1 MTKSSD
7 EKTTSR
13 HGICAV
19 SGQKRPRRD
28 LVAIDALRPGL
39 AERIRKDL
47 PDLGPDALISR
58 SELNRYRQLYVE
70 ESLKA
75 EHGDISELE
84 QEVAESIARAD
95 TLADNIE
102 ESYAE
107 KRTFGQVAADKVA
120 AFGGSWAFI
129 IWFGLV
135 MAAWMSVNVVLTAKH
150 AFDPYP
156 FILLNL
162 VLSTLAAIQAPIIM
176 MSQKRQEQ
184 KDRLRSLN
192 DYQVNLKAEIEI
204 RALHEK
210 IDYLLIKQWQ
220 RMAEIQEMQLEIMQ
234 ERPGPA
240 QQ

>member
-1 MTKSSD
+1 MTKND
-7 EKTTSR
+7 NEKTTGR
-13 HGICAV
+13 QGTCAI

-39 AERIRKDL
+39 AERIRKDF

-58 SELNRYRQLYVE
+58 SELSRYRQLYVE

-84 QEVAESIARAD
+84 QQVAESIARAD

-102 ESYAE
+102 ESYEE
-107 KRTFGQVAADKVA
+107 KRTLGQVAADKVA
-120 AFGGSWAFI
+120 TFGGSWAFI
-129 IWFGLV
+129 IWFMLV
-135 MAAWMSVNVVLTAKH
+135 MAAWMAVNVVLTARH

-234 ERPGPA
+234 ER
-240 QQ
+240 QDKH

>member
-1 MTKSSD
+1 MPTND
-7 EKTTSR
+7 EQKVTDHR
-13 HGICAV
+13 GICSI
-19 SGQKRPRRD
+19 SGRKRPRND
-28 LVAIDALRPGL
+28 LVALDALRPRL
-39 AERIRKDL
+39 TERIRRDF
-47 PDLGPDALISR
+47 PDLKPDALISR
-58 SELNRYRQLYVE
+58 GELDRYRQLYVE

-75 EHGDISELE
+75 EHGDVSELE
-84 QEVAESIARAD
+84 RAVAESIARAD

-102 ESYAE
+102 ETYEE
-107 KRTFGQVAADKVA
+107 KRTFGQIAADKVA
-120 AFGGSWAFI
+120 TFGGSWAFI
-129 IWFGLV
+129 IWFMVIMG
-135 MAAWMSVNVVLTAKH
+135 AWMAVNVYMTAKD

-184 KDRLRSLN
+184 KDRLHALN

-210 IDYLLIKQWQ
+210 LDYLLTKQWQ

-234 ERPGPA
+234 ERRGKK
-240 QQ
+240 

>member
-1 MTKSSD
+1 MPTND
-7 EKTTSR
+7 EQKATDHRGVCS
-13 HGICAV
+13 I
-19 SGQKRPRRD
+19 SGRKRPRND
-28 LVAIDALRPGL
+28 LVALDALRPRL
-39 AERIRKDL
+39 TERIRRDF
-47 PDLGPDALISR
+47 PDLKPDALISR
-58 SELNRYRQLYVE
+58 GELDRYRQLYVE

-75 EHGDISELE
+75 EHGDVSELE
-84 QEVAESIARAD
+84 RAVAESIARAD

-102 ESYAE
+102 ETYEE
-107 KRTFGQVAADKVA
+107 KRTIGQIAADKVA
-120 AFGGSWAFI
+120 TFGGSWAFI
-129 IWFGLV
+129 ILFMV
-135 MAAWMSVNVVLTAKH
+135 IMAAWMAVNVYMTAKD

-184 KDRLRSLN
+184 KDRLHALN

-210 IDYLLIKQWQ
+210 LDYLLTKQWQ

-234 ERPGPA
+234 ERRGKK
-240 QQ
+240 